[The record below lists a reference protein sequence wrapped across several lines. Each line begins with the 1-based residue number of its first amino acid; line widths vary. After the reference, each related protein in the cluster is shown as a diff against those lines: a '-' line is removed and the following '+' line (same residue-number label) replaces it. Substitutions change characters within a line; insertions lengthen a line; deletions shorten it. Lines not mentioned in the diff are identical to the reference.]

1 LELVPALLAIVALPG
16 APAPGPDDFTVQAPG
31 TGPGGTVYFGV
42 GATFIAAQ
50 SPGGGLSYE
59 LAIEL
64 QRILL
69 VIDVLGGN
77 GVHNYGTFLA
87 NAAVGSV
94 LSTGDW
100 APYLLGGIGYLA
112 RGRLVFD
119 EASQPVREHVVLTAE
134 AGTVIGRQRRWGQ
147 IWAGLRFLV
156 PIKTTVERGAPL
168 PDLPWGLLTVRFLL

>member
-1 LELVPALLAIVALPG
+1 LELVPALLAIVALLG

-31 TGPGGTVYFGV
+31 AGPGGTVYFGV

-69 VIDVLGGN
+69 VIEVLGGN
-77 GVHNYGTFLA
+77 GLHNYGTFLA

-94 LSTGDW
+94 LSTGEW

-119 EASQPVREHVVLTAE
+119 DASQPIREHVVLTAE

-156 PIKTTVERGAPL
+156 PIKTTVESGAPL

>member
-1 LELVPALLAIVALPG
+1 MELVPALLAIAALLA
-16 APAPGPDDFTVQAPG
+16 APASGPDDFTVEAPG

-94 LSTGDW
+94 LSTGEW

-119 EASQPVREHVVLTAE
+119 DASQPVREHVVLTAE

-156 PIKTTVERGAPL
+156 PIKTTVESGAPL

>member
-1 LELVPALLAIVALPG
+1 LELVHALLAIAALLA

-64 QRILL
+64 ERVLL
-69 VIDVLGGN
+69 LIDVLGGS

-87 NAAVGSV
+87 NAAIGSV
-94 LSTGDW
+94 LSTADQ

-112 RGRLVFD
+112 RGKLVLD
-119 EASQPVREHVVLTAE
+119 QASEPVREQVVLTAE
-134 AGTVIGRQRRWGQ
+134 AGTLIGRQRRWGQ
-147 IWAGLRFLV
+147 IWAGLRFLI
-156 PIKTTVERGAPL
+156 PIKTTVENGSPAP
-168 PDLPWGLLTVRFLL
+168 DVPWGLLTVRFLL